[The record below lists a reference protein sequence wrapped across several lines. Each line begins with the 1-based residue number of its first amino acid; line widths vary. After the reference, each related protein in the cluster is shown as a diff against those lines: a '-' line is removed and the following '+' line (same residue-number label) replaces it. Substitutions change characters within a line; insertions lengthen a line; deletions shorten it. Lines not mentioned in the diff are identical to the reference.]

1 MFFLQPVVLLL
12 ALIGPLGFQT
22 VYRGTQSQIEE
33 PREVTIRSMADWRAL
48 WNEHAPAAPVPVVD
62 FKREMVVGVFLGT
75 RPTGGYAVEIT
86 SLDAT
91 RNELTVSYRV
101 DEPARDA
108 MVVQALTAPAH
119 LVRFASRKGSV
130 KFVRAAAVKPAK

>member
-1 MFFLQPVVLLL
+1 MFFLQSVVLLL
-12 ALIGPLGFQT
+12 ALTSPLAFQT
-22 VYRGTQSQIEE
+22 VYRGTQSQIEA
-33 PREVTIRSMADWRAL
+33 PREVTIRSAADWRAL
-48 WNEHAPAAPVPVVD
+48 WREHAPAAAVPVVD

-91 RNELTVSYRV
+91 RNELTVNYRV

-108 MVVQALTAPAH
+108 MVVQVLTAPAH
-119 LVRFASRKGSV
+119 LVRFESRKGSV
-130 KFVRAAAVKPAK
+130 KFLRAAALKPAK